1 MGKILREKFPIVYEA
16 GKPQAVIVDVET
28 FDRILQALE
37 HLRQLAEDPEE
48 TRWILEVIEQARA
61 YREAHP
67 EEVWTY
73 DSPEAVMAALD
84 EADSE

>member
-37 HLRQLAEDPEE
+37 HLRQLADDPEE
-48 TRWILEVIEQARA
+48 TRWILEVIEEVRA
-61 YREAHP
+61 YRAVHP
-67 EEVWTY
+67 EEVLTL
-73 DSPEAVMAALD
+73 DSPAAVMAALNVD
-84 EADSE
+84 

>member
-1 MGKILREKFPIVYEA
+1 MGTILREKFPIVYEA

-37 HLRQLAEDPEE
+37 HLQQLADDPEE
-48 TRWILEVIEQARA
+48 TRWILDVIEQARA
-61 YREAHP
+61 YRAAHP
-67 EEVWTY
+67 EEVITF